1 MPNEDRPDS
10 RPAGSHPPARRPAGA
25 VAPPDGRTRYANGE
39 RRRAAI
45 VDEAMTVFATRG
57 FHNLSM
63 RQIAEA
69 VGVSLGILL
78 ARHFDTLQFD
88 NGPHSITRVALHYMF
103 AGLEGLKSGRFL
115 NSEQNDRPNQRR

>member
-10 RPAGSHPPARRPAGA
+10 CPAGSHPPARRPAGA

-69 VGVSLGILL
+69 VGVSHTLLRHHFGTKDAILQTVL
-78 ARHFDTLQFD
+78 ARREETEAGWRAAL
-88 NGPHSITRVALHYMF
+88 VA
-103 AGLEGLKSGRFL
+103 EIGRAHV
-115 NSEQNDRPNQRR
+115 